1 MFHLFSGSTGDLY
14 SHTISLTS
22 TTVNSHRLCSM
33 KNIQK
38 NVAMVI
44 LNSTHIALS
53 GIQQD
58 NHSKSLYTNKL
69 IIQCILYNLL
79 TSLGDVMALN
89 DNFDKLIV
97 KKKSSCIVF
106 FTFMTHLKQ

>member
-69 IIQCILYNLL
+69 IIQCTMYNLL
-79 TSLGDVMALN
+79 TNLGDVMVSMLT
-89 DNFDKLIV
+89 
-97 KKKSSCIVF
+97 SSVVNHGF
-106 FTFMTHLKQ
+106 ESNQRL